1 MKALLLICPMSK
13 CSDFVNK
20 FEGCVSEFWDV
31 VACGLIGKV
40 QTF

>member
-1 MKALLLICPMSK
+1 MTAPLLTYPLSK
-13 CSDFVNK
+13 GSDFVNK
-20 FEGCVSEFWDV
+20 FEGYVSEYWDV